1 MRKIRFLFWLV
12 VVLAAVGF
20 GLVLGSRFASVFGLG
35 NPPQPI
41 NSAAILEQVKGLSQL
56 VTVKYVLQKVVGRE
70 EPADSP
76 LGQMFSGMN
85 RVIIIAHGVI
95 KAGVDFERLTPGDLT
110 VSDKRVAIRLPP
122 AQILD
127 AYLDDQQTQVV
138 ERTTGLFRPFDKQLE
153 QTVRAAAVDDLR
165 RAARAQGILKDADER
180 AREQL
185 KKLFQQLG
193 FTDVEFLPPANATQA
208 QP

>member
-1 MRKIRFLFWLV
+1 MRKIRLLFGLV
-12 VVLAAVGF
+12 VILAAIGF
-20 GLVLGSRFASVFGLG
+20 GLVLGSRFATMFGLG
-35 NPPQPI
+35 NAAQPL

-76 LGQMFSGMN
+76 LGQMFSGLN

-95 KAGVDFERLTPGDLT
+95 KAGVDFERLAPGDIT
-110 VSDKRVAIRLPP
+110 VSGQRVSIRLPP
-122 AQILD
+122 SQILD

-138 ERTTGLFRPFDKQLE
+138 ERSTGLFRPFDKQLE
-153 QTVRAAAVDDLR
+153 QTVRTAAVDDLR

-185 KKLFQQLG
+185 RRLFKQLG
-193 FTDVEFLPPANATQA
+193 FAEVEFLSPNTP

>member
-1 MRKIRFLFWLV
+1 MRKIRLLFGLV
-12 VVLAAVGF
+12 VILAAIGF
-20 GLVLGSRFASVFGLG
+20 GLVLGSRFATMFGLG
-35 NPPQPI
+35 NAAQPL

-95 KAGVDFERLTPGDLT
+95 KAGVDFERLAPGDIT
-110 VSDKRVAIRLPP
+110 VSGQRVSIRLPP
-122 AQILD
+122 SQILD

-138 ERTTGLFRPFDKQLE
+138 ERSTGLFRPFDKQLE
-153 QTVRAAAVDDLR
+153 QAVRAAAVDDLR

-185 KKLFQQLG
+185 RRLFEQLG
-193 FTDVEFLPPANATQA
+193 FAEVEFLSPTKP

>member
-20 GLVLGSRFASVFGLG
+20 GLVLGSH
-35 NPPQPI
+35 PPQPI

-110 VSDKRVAIRLPP
+110 VSGTRVAIRLPP

>member
-1 MRKIRFLFWLV
+1 MRKIRLIFWLV
-12 VVLAAVGF
+12 VILAAIGF
-20 GLVLGSRFASVFGLG
+20 GLVLGSRFASMFGLG

-110 VSDKRVAIRLPP
+110 VRDRRVSIRLPP

-165 RAARAQGILKDADER
+165 RAARAQGILQDADER

-185 KKLFQQLG
+185 RKLFEQLG
-193 FTDVEFLPPANATQA
+193 FTEVEFLPPSGKTQ
-208 QP
+208 P

>member
-35 NPPQPI
+35 HPPQPI

-110 VSDKRVAIRLPP
+110 VSGTRVAIRLPP

>member
-1 MRKIRFLFWLV
+1 MRRIRFLFWLV
-12 VVLAAVGF
+12 VVLAAIGF
-20 GLVLGSRFASVFGLG
+20 GLVLGSRFAGMFGLG

-56 VTVKYVLQKVVGRE
+56 ATVKYVLQKVVGRE

-110 VSDKRVAIRLPP
+110 VSGQRVSISLPP

-153 QTVRAAAVDDLR
+153 QSVRAAAVDDLR

-180 AREQL
+180 AKEQL
-185 KKLFQQLG
+185 KNLFQQLG
-193 FTDVEFLPPANATQA
+193 FTDVEFLPPSPTETQ
-208 QP
+208 P

>member
-1 MRKIRFLFWLV
+1 MRKLRLLFWLV

-85 RVIIIAHGVI
+85 RVILIAHGVI
-95 KAGVDFERLTPGDLT
+95 KAGVDFERLTPGDLS
-110 VSDKRVAIRLPP
+110 VSDKRVSIRLPP

-153 QTVRAAAVDDLR
+153 QTVRAMAVDDLR

-185 KKLFQQLG
+185 KNLFQQLG
-193 FTDVEFLPPANATQA
+193 FSEVEFLEPPPVKP

>member
-1 MRKIRFLFWLV
+1 MRKLRLLFWLV
-12 VVLAAVGF
+12 VILAAIGF
-20 GLVLGSRFASVFGLG
+20 GLVLGSRFATLFGLG
-35 NPPQPI
+35 APAQPI
-41 NSAAILEQVKGLSQL
+41 NSTAILEQIKGLSQL
-56 VTVKYVLQKVVGRE
+56 TTVKYVLQKVVGRE

-76 LGQMFSGMN
+76 LGQMFSGVN

-95 KAGVDFERLTPGDLT
+95 KAGVDFERLAPGDLT
-110 VSDKRVAIRLPP
+110 VTGTRVAIRLPP

-138 ERTTGLFRPFDKQLE
+138 ERSTGLFRPFDKQLE

-185 KKLFQQLG
+185 KKLFEQLG
-193 FTDVEFLPPANATQA
+193 FEEVEFLGPPQR
-208 QP
+208 

>member
-12 VVLAAVGF
+12 VILAAIGF
-20 GLVLGSRFASVFGLG
+20 GLVLGSRFTSMFGLG

-110 VSDKRVAIRLPP
+110 VRDRRVSIRLPP

-153 QTVRAAAVDDLR
+153 QSVRAAAVDDLR
-165 RAARAQGILKDADER
+165 RAARSQGILKDADER
-180 AREQL
+180 AQEQL
-185 KKLFQQLG
+185 RKLFEQLG
-193 FTDVEFLPPANATQA
+193 FTEVEFLPPPGKTQ
-208 QP
+208 P